1 MHDIRHRVGINAPHG
16 DVFDAIATREGLAR
30 WWTSAVDGESR
41 VGEDLTFHF
50 GNPDPAAVM
59 KVTDLV
65 PGTRVAWE
73 CTAGPD
79 EWLGTTFTYDFKREG
94 DTTVVLFT
102 NAGWREPVEFM
113 HHCSTK
119 WAYFLLGMKDGLEG
133 GKATPWPD
141 DKPIDNWG

>member
-1 MHDIRHRVGINAPHG
+1 MADIRHRVGINAPLG
-16 DVFDAIATREGLAR
+16 DVFDAIATREGLAS

-50 GNPDPAAVM
+50 GNPEPSCVM

-65 PGTRVAWE
+65 PGSRVAWQ
-73 CTAGPD
+73 CIVGPD
-79 EWLGTTFTYDFKREG
+79 EWLDTTLTFDVKRDGE
-94 DTTVVLFT
+94 TTVVLFT
-102 NAGWREPVEFM
+102 HGQWREPVEFM

-133 GKATPWPD
+133 AKATPWPN
-141 DKPIDNWG
+141 DKAIGNWG